1 MNVTMKSSVHRLW
14 LGIGLGVLA
23 ILVAFFLLPDASG
36 RAAKERRSAQDAQ
49 ANLERRLRELSE
61 YQSMIDQIQAGR
73 QRITD
78 LEEHMP
84 KGDIGDL
91 QFSLRNTLFKLAAE
105 SGVRIPSIKYGPP
118 NRDGS
123 RNTGIEAIEVEFIV
137 IGVYQSL
144 KAFMLALES
153 SGQPFGATNVRLDEG
168 TDGGRL
174 NVTVRAFRQASDTH
188 SLPGE
193 EAL

>member
-1 MNVTMKSSVHRLW
+1 MNVTMKSSTHRLW
-14 LGIGLGVLA
+14 LGVGLGVLA
-23 ILVAFFLLPDASG
+23 VLVAVFLLPDASG

-49 ANLERRLRELSE
+49 ASLERQLRELSE
-61 YQSMIDQIQAGR
+61 YQNTIDQIQAGR
-73 QRITD
+73 QRIAD

-105 SGVRIPSIKYGPP
+105 SGVRLPSIKYGAP

-123 RNTGIEAIEVEFIV
+123 RNTGIETINVEFVV
-137 IGVYQSL
+137 IGVYQNL

-168 TDGGRL
+168 ADGGRL
-174 NVTVRAFRQASDTH
+174 TVELRAFRQMSDTH